1 MLLVTVKMNFFHRLH
16 IISDLIKDTEHFIR
30 SLDNLPDKAVIHI
43 NDTHPALCVPE
54 LMRLLVDEYDYG
66 WDRAWEITCA
76 TLSYTNH
83 TVMAE
88 ALERWPVSLFQEQL
102 PRIYSICQEINRRLM
117 EKLQRVYPNDPGKW
131 NYMAVIANDEVRMA
145 NLCLTCC
152 HKINGVSQLH
162 TDILEKT
169 IFRDYYNLDHSRF
182 LNITNGIAYRRWLC
196 QSNPALSG
204 YLQTLIGDGFL
215 KDANALEALEHYRAC
230 FKASRAAAKEVR
242 RVEEASRAQGS
253 RVEEARFALERIG
266 EVDPKPGEYEEL
278 EELLPRSE
286 HAEVLVATA
295 NDAHASLAS
304 EGGAL
309 DAVNSAV
316 AELSRM
322 ATVDRKLGDIADAL
336 SDACIS
342 LEDCANELRSY
353 RDGVAFDPRELARM
367 RERYSDLKGLLRQWG
382 PTMDDV
388 FAMRDRS
395 QELLS
400 LVDDG
405 DEQIKKAREALGSAE
420 RELFAAAKALKR
432 ARNTAAPRFCH
443 EVGRQMAR
451 LEMGSAELVWESRD
465 LPRAEWTSVGP
476 SSYEL
481 LYRSGA
487 GLTPRP
493 LRRIASG
500 GELSRV
506 MLASKVVLGN
516 ADGVDTLVFDE
527 VDAGV
532 GGSTA
537 RALAGVLAD
546 LAATHQVIVVT
557 HLAQVAV
564 MADKHYVVSKEPG
577 DVPQTHLD
585 EVTGEARIAEIA
597 RMLSGDQS
605 EASLAHAKQMLEEAR
620 G

>member
-1 MLLVTVKMNFFHRLH
+1 MIDELLVSNIALIREATLVPSTGLTVLTGETGAGKTALLSALKLILGERADSSTVREGEALASVEARLFDGPH
-16 IISDLIKDTEHFIR
+16 DTEGFIVQR
-30 SLDNLPDKAVIHI
+30 SLSAEGRSRVKIDGRIASVRELSERVGVMMD
-43 NDTHPALCVPE
+43 LCGQHE
-54 LMRLLVDEYDYG
+54 HRACSIRRIDCA
-66 WDRAWEITCA
+66 DRSVAWA
-76 TLSYTNH
+76 
-83 TVMAE
+83 
-88 ALERWPVSLFQEQL
+88 
-102 PRIYSICQEINRRLM
+102 RR
-117 EKLQRVYPNDPGKW
+117 P
-131 NYMAVIANDEVRMA
+131 
-145 NLCLTCC
+145 
-152 HKINGVSQLH
+152 
-162 TDILEKT
+162 
-169 IFRDYYNLDHSRF
+169 
-182 LNITNGIAYRRWLC
+182 
-196 QSNPALSG
+196 
-204 YLQTLIGDGFL
+204 
-215 KDANALEALEHYRAC
+215 ALEALEHYRAC

-242 RVEEASRAQGS
+242 RVEETSRAQGS

-322 ATVDRKLGDIADAL
+322 ASVDRKLGDIADLL

-342 LEDCANELRSY
+342 LEDCANELRAY

-405 DEQIKKAREALGSAE
+405 DEQIRKAREALGSAE
-420 RELFAAAKALKR
+420 HELFAAAKALKR
-432 ARNTAAPRFCH
+432 ARNVAAPRFCH
-443 EVGRQMAR
+443 EVCRQMAR
-451 LEMGSAELVWESRD
+451 LEMGGAELVWESRD
-465 LPRAEWTSVGP
+465 LPRAEWTPVGP
-476 SSYEL
+476 SNYEL

-585 EVTGEARIAEIA
+585 EVAGDARTAEIA